1 MPRYVGTPFI
11 IQANMKLKFYILF
24 ALCFMLVNG
33 ASAQGEQTP
42 GYQVCYDND
51 SIMVAVIVSRNCSI
65 PVGELKPPQCEE
77 DVYGDSKRG
86 GEEGRFAKEI
96 KKMNPGL
103 LKGFKFEKSSD
114 NKSATVNVVYDE
126 MPDYASLILYT
137 AKKKDTKGY
146 CTDTFFPVV
155 IVKGK
160 DGSSS
165 SSPSASTNNGDTESA
180 NPEINETKKH
190 NNMPFI
196 CTFLLVTFIVFLL
209 IGCILY
215 KKRRRVSN
223 ENSRNDIPKATKKSS
238 QKKEKNGQSQLLND
252 QQSQL
257 LFQMNNAVAD
267 FLRSEE
273 GKRLLKDALSQL
285 LNNQQSQQSLPP
297 FPTPVMNTDDVKY
310 NFDDNSFSLEKPE
323 TRIFR
328 IFSDKGNYYY
338 TIVEDLE
345 IRKELAKVLKSYENC
360 ITSQPSNCPADRIE
374 PVKSG
379 KLIKDGNKFYV
390 DVNNKLL
397 VKFQ

>member
-1 MPRYVGTPFI
+1 
-11 IQANMKLKFYILF
+11 MKLKFYILF

-51 SIMVAVIVSRNCSI
+51 SIMVVVIVSRNCSI
-65 PVGELKPPQCEE
+65 PVGELKPPQCEK
-77 DVYGDSKRG
+77 DVYGDSNRG
-86 GEEGRFAKEI
+86 GEEGRFATEI
-96 KKMNPGL
+96 KKMNPCL

-137 AKKKDTKGY
+137 AKKNDTNGY

-180 NPEINETKKH
+180 NPEIKNH

-215 KKRRRVSN
+215 KNSKRRRVSN
-223 ENSRNDIPKATKKSS
+223 ENSRNDIPKAIKKSS

-252 QQSQL
+252 QQS
-257 LFQMNNAVAD
+257 VA
-267 FLRSEE
+267 
-273 GKRLLKDALSQL
+273 A
-285 LNNQQSQQSLPP
+285 
-297 FPTPVMNTDDVKY
+297 FPN
-310 NFDDNSFSLEKPE
+310 E
-323 TRIFR
+323 
-328 IFSDKGNYYY
+328 
-338 TIVEDLE
+338 
-345 IRKELAKVLKSYENC
+345 
-360 ITSQPSNCPADRIE
+360 
-374 PVKSG
+374 
-379 KLIKDGNKFYV
+379 
-390 DVNNKLL
+390 
-397 VKFQ
+397 